1 MRLSSPGLLF
11 LLLSSLRADT
21 QEKEVRAMVGSD
33 VELSCASPEGSRFD
47 LNDIYVY
54 WQISDTVVAYHVPQ
68 NSSSSVASRYRNRA
82 AMSPAGMLQGDFSL
96 RLFNVTPDDE
106 QKFRCVV
113 LSKSLGFQTVLE
125 VVVTLH
131 VAANFSV
138 PIVSAPHSPSQDELI
153 FTCMSVNGY
162 PQPRVYWINKTDG
175 SLLDQA
181 LQNDTI
187 VLNTRGLYNVVS
199 VLRIAATPSVNIGC
213 CIENALLQQNLTVD
227 SQTGNDIGDRDK
239 ITKNTDSTP
248 EEKNVAVWS
257 VLAVPCLLVAL
268 AAGLATWVCR
278 CRRPRRSYAG
288 VWAAR
293 PEPELTGHVCPSSPP
308 RNVIHTK
315 SKCPQVSALTIVTGS
330 HSQEGP
336 GDGLP
341 STRSRQDSAPGS
353 SQHPDPLGT
362 HAFP

>member
-1 MRLSSPGLLF
+1 
-11 LLLSSLRADT
+11 
-21 QEKEVRAMVGSD
+21 MVGSD
-33 VELSCASPEGSRFD
+33 VELSCASPEGSHFD

-96 RLFNVTPDDE
+96 RLLNVTPDDD

-113 LSKSLGFQTVLE
+113 LSKSRGFQTVLE

-138 PIVSAPHSPSQDELI
+138 PVVSAPRSPSQDELI

-162 PQPRVYWINKTDG
+162 PRPRVYWINKTDG

-187 VLNTRGLYNVVS
+187 VLNTRGLYDVVS

-227 SQTGNDIGDRDK
+227 SQTGNDVGDRDK
-239 ITKNTDSTP
+239 ITTNPDSAP
-248 EEKNVAVWS
+248 KEKNLAAWS
-257 VLAVPCLLVAL
+257 VLAVLCLLAPVV
-268 AAGLATWVCR
+268 GLAVWVCK
-278 CRRPRRSYAG
+278 CRRPRCSYAG

-293 PEPELTGHVCPSSPP
+293 PEPELTGHVCPSSLP
-308 RNVIHTK
+308 RSVIHTK
-315 SKCPQVSALTIVTGS
+315 GKCPQVSGLTIVTGS
-330 HSQEGP
+330 HPQEGP
-336 GDGLP
+336 GDGLL
-341 STRSRQDSAPGS
+341 STQSRQDSAPGS

-362 HAFP
+362 RAFP

>member
-11 LLLSSLRADT
+11 LLLSSLRAET

-82 AMSPAGMLQGDFSL
+82 AMSPSGMLHGDFSL

-131 VAANFSV
+131 VAANFSMPV
-138 PIVSAPHSPSQDELI
+138 VSAPHSPSQDELT

-162 PQPRVYWINKTDG
+162 PRPRVYWINKTDN

-187 VLNTRGLYNVVS
+187 VLNAQGLYNVVS

-213 CIENALLQQNLTVD
+213 CIENALLQQNLTVG
-227 SQTGNDIGDRDK
+227 SQTENHIGGRDN
-239 ITKNTDSTP
+239 ITKDTDSTP
-248 EEKNVAVWS
+248 EAKNVAVWS
-257 VLAVPCLLVAL
+257 ALAVPCLLVAL
-268 AAGLATWVCR
+268 AMWVYR
-278 CRRPRRSYAG
+278 CRRPCRGYA
-288 VWAAR
+288 
-293 PEPELTGHVCPSSPP
+293 GHVCPSSPP
-308 RNVIHTK
+308 RSVIRTK
-315 SKCPQVSALTIVTGS
+315 GKCPQVSGLATVTGS
-330 HSQEGP
+330 HPQEGP
-336 GDGLP
+336 GDGLL

-362 HAFP
+362 RAFP

>member
-11 LLLSSLRADT
+11 LLFTSLQADT

-33 VELSCASPEGSRFD
+33 VELSCASPEGSHFD

-96 RLFNVTPDDE
+96 RLLNVTPDDD

-113 LSKSLGFQTVLE
+113 LSKSRGFQTVLE

-138 PIVSAPHSPSQDELI
+138 PVVSAPRSPSQDELI

-162 PQPRVYWINKTDG
+162 PRPRVYWINKTDG

-187 VLNTRGLYNVVS
+187 VLNTRGLYDVVS

-227 SQTGNDIGDRDK
+227 SQTGNDVGDRDK
-239 ITKNTDSTP
+239 ITTNPDSAP
-248 EEKNVAVWS
+248 KEKNLAAWS
-257 VLAVPCLLVAL
+257 VLAVLCLLAPVV
-268 AAGLATWVCR
+268 GLAVWVCK
-278 CRRPRRSYAG
+278 CRRPRCSYA
-288 VWAAR
+288 
-293 PEPELTGHVCPSSPP
+293 GHVCPSSLP
-308 RNVIHTK
+308 RSVIHTK
-315 SKCPQVSALTIVTGS
+315 GKCPQVSGLTIVTGS
-330 HSQEGP
+330 HPQEGP
-336 GDGLP
+336 GDGLL
-341 STRSRQDSAPGS
+341 STQSRQDSAPGS

-362 HAFP
+362 RAFP